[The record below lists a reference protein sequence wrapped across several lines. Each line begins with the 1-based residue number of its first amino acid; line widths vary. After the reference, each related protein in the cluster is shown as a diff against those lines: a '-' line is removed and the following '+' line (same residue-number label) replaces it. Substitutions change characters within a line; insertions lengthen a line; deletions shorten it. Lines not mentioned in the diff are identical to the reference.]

1 MDNMPFRQAGNGF
14 ITGETRPGDG
24 VMALTWP
31 GLIREAWASR
41 RRGVPR
47 RYPKRRPRRPR
58 A

>member
-31 GLIREAWASR
+31 GLIREA
-41 RRGVPR
+41 
-47 RYPKRRPRRPR
+47 
-58 A
+58 